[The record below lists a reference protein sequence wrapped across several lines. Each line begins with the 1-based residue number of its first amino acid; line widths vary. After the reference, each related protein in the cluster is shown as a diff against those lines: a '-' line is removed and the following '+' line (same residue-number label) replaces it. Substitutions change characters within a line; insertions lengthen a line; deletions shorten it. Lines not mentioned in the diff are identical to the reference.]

1 MDLYQMIAAHSRPW
15 SEREFLFFGSVILVC
30 TLCLLA
36 AVAMHKIKKTQALG
50 AIIAL
55 VYMVIIFGSTVFTRG
70 VSSRQCELT
79 VLWSWKEVLAARDR
93 EMMTEILLNCVMASC
108 FPWQRDAGYIQPWL
122 FWQGWFCQ
130 GRLR

>member
-1 MDLYQMIAAHSRPW
+1 MIATHSRPW

-50 AIIAL
+50 AVIAL

-79 VLWSWKEVLAARDR
+79 VFWSWKW
-93 EMMTEILLNCVMASC
+93 C
-108 FPWQRDAGYIQPWL
+108 WL
-122 FWQGWFCQ
+122 PVTG
-130 GRLR
+130 G

>member
-1 MDLYQMIAAHSRPW
+1 MDLYQMIAIHSRPW

-36 AVAMHKIKKTQALG
+36 AVAVHKIKKTQALG
-50 AIIAL
+50 GIIAL

-79 VLWSWKEVLAARDR
+79 VFV
-93 EMMTEILLNCVMASC
+93 
-108 FPWQRDAGYIQPWL
+108 
-122 FWQGWFCQ
+122 
-130 GRLR
+130 

>member
-1 MDLYQMIAAHSRPW
+1 MDLYQMIATHSRPW

-36 AVAMHKIKKTQALG
+36 AVAVHKIKKTQALG
-50 AIIAL
+50 GIIAL

-70 VSSRQCELT
+70 VSSRQCELS

-93 EMMTEILLNCVMASC
+93 EMMTEILLNCVPIALHI
-108 FPWQRDAGYIQPWL
+108 PI
-122 FWQGWFCQ
+122 
-130 GRLR
+130 